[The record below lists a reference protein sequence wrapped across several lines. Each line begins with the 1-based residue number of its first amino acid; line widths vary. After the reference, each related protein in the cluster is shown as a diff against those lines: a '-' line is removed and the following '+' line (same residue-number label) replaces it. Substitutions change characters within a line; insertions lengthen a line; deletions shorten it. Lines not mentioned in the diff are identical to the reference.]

1 MVLVGSGLR
10 MVSVAKSLIVS
21 CFENIWWFPEGNAN
35 AAHLFPP
42 PLFVC
47 NYSVERSGG
56 TLRAYG
62 AVQNE
67 QKRVTRNF
75 SRSVEAGAASAHIVR
90 YGVSYFAP

>member
-1 MVLVGSGLR
+1 MFGALR
-10 MVSVAKSLIVS
+10 TFGGFQKEMLMQHIY
-21 CFENIWWFPEGNAN
+21 F
-35 AAHLFPP
+35 P

-56 TLRAYG
+56 MLRTYG